1 MSTISLSQN
10 HNKDVEEVRAMVRE
24 LALKLDERYQLK
36 SHWQDQDVLEL
47 HRQGIK
53 GRLQIDP
60 REVRVD
66 IKLGLMMAAFKPLI
80 RDELERALREKL
92 A

>member
-10 HNKDVEEVRAMVRE
+10 HNKDIEEVRTLVKE
-24 LALKLDERYQLK
+24 LARKLDERYQLK
-36 SHWQDQDVLEL
+36 SSWQGDDVLEL

-53 GRLQIDP
+53 GHLEIDHN
-60 REVRVD
+60 EVRVE
-66 IKLGLMMAAFKPLI
+66 IKLGMMMAAFKPLI
-80 RDELERALREKL
+80 RDEIERAMRQKL